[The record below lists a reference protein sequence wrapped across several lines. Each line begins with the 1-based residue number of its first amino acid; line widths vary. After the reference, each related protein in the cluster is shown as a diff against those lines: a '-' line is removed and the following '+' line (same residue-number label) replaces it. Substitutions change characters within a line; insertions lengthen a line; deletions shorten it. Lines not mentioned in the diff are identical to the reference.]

1 MMMSGVRCAL
11 EVVPVSWGRLRV
23 DIDAAK
29 LDPIGDVGR
38 LFQHITSAN
47 TSFWDTFVGAS
58 DTDVEGRNAS
68 ALDTLCACGRPA
80 KCGEGWTDA
89 PSALERPLGME
100 RVLRRRLVVGG
111 ERATSGTSVGPGG
124 GVLKTEPGRKEWTD
138 MRGRR
143 PVRRVLRFGLEGG
156 MDVEER
162 SSAVWP
168 DAPGAE
174 SSRRL

>member
-1 MMMSGVRCAL
+1 MGQ
-11 EVVPVSWGRLRV
+11 
-23 DIDAAK
+23 
-29 LDPIGDVGR
+29 
-38 LFQHITSAN
+38 FITSAKK
-47 TSFWDTFVGAS
+47 SRVGARLPS
-58 DTDVEGRNAS
+58 ELMGGGGGGANAS

-143 PVRRVLRFGLEGG
+143 PVRRVLGFGLEGG